1 MIKYVIHAKEWR
13 DKVNGNSYHSVNVL
27 NTQNNLMIA
36 SPFTYGYGSQFLQT
50 AAEAMVKQGWLP
62 EAYKNKIVSYSGLS
76 GNHIHNIIEK
86 NCTKKEVISHG
97 KER

>member
-13 DKVNGNSYHSVNVL
+13 DKINGNSYHAVNVL

-36 SPFTYGYGSQFLQT
+36 SQFTYGYGDQFLQT
-50 AAEAMVKQGWLP
+50 ASEAMIKQGWIKERL
-62 EAYKNKIVSYSGLS
+62 KNLDFLQV
-76 GNHIHNIIEK
+76 HNIIEK

-97 KER
+97 KEQ

>member
-13 DKVNGNSYHSVNVL
+13 DKINGNSYHAVNVL

-36 SPFTYGYGSQFLQT
+36 SPITYGYGDQFLQT
-50 AAEAMVKQGWLP
+50 ASEAMIKQGWIKERL
-62 EAYKNKIVSYSGLS
+62 KNLDFLQV
-76 GNHIHNIIEK
+76 HNIIEK

-97 KER
+97 KKQWNNN

>member
-1 MIKYVIHAKEWR
+1 MTIKYVIHSKKWR
-13 DKVNGNSYHSVNVL
+13 DQVNGNTYHAVNVL

-36 SPFTYGYGSQFLQT
+36 SPFTYGYGDQFLQT
-50 AAEAMVKQGWLP
+50 ASEAMIKQGWIKERL
-62 EAYKNKIVSYSGLS
+62 KNLDFLQV
-76 GNHIHNIIEK
+76 HNIIEK